1 MIIVIDAIN
10 KHRFQHILDDMFR
23 LRARVFAD
31 RLGWEVDVRDGKE
44 IDKFD
49 RLDPAYIVGLDDEG
63 HVVACVRA
71 LQTTGPHMLAD
82 VFSDIL
88 DGEPPLRSATLWE
101 STRFC
106 VDTQRLG
113 RGKARNSIS
122 YATCELMIG
131 ALEYARNSG
140 ISDIVTVIDPVID
153 RILKRS
159 DTAPYDYVGT
169 AKQMGKA
176 KAMAALLDC
185 TPERIDRIRA
195 FAGIHHDVHLTEEEA
210 LALVARRVTAEA
222 GTTPLGVVEGG
233 ARADVPAPTRADIQD
248 YVRAQISAA
257 RDAEE
262 LEAALS
268 LMELLMKSGG
278 ADRTDESVAHR
289 VVG

>member
-233 ARADVPAPTRADIQD
+233 ARANVPAPTRADIQD

-268 LMELLMKSGG
+268 LMEMLIKSGG
-278 ADRTDESVAHR
+278 AERTDESVAHR

>member
-49 RLDPAYIVGLDDEG
+49 RLDPAYVVGLDDEG

-131 ALEYARNSG
+131 ALEFARNSG

-222 GTTPLGVVEGG
+222 GSTPLGVVEGG
-233 ARADVPAPTRADIQD
+233 AQADVPAPTRADIQD

-278 ADRTDESVAHR
+278 TERTDKSVAHR

>member
-31 RLGWEVDVRDGKE
+31 RLGWEVDVHDGKE

-233 ARADVPAPTRADIQD
+233 ARANVPAPTRADIQD

-278 ADRTDESVAHR
+278 AERTDESVAHR

>member
-31 RLGWEVDVRDGKE
+31 RLGWEVDVHDGKE

-278 ADRTDESVAHR
+278 AERTDESVAHR

>member
-233 ARADVPAPTRADIQD
+233 ARANVPAPTRADIQD

-278 ADRTDESVAHR
+278 AERTDESVAHR

>member
-49 RLDPAYIVGLDDEG
+49 RLDPAYVVGLDDEG

-159 DTAPYDYVGT
+159 DSAPYDYVGT

-176 KAMAALLDC
+176 RAMAALLDC

-233 ARADVPAPTRADIQD
+233 AQADVPSPTRDDIRD

-268 LMELLMKSGG
+268 LMEVLMKSGG
-278 ADRTDESVAHR
+278 AEKPKKSVAHR

>member
-31 RLGWEVDVRDGKE
+31 RLGWEVDVHDGKE

-233 ARADVPAPTRADIQD
+233 ARANVPAPTRADIQD

-278 ADRTDESVAHR
+278 AERSDESVAHR